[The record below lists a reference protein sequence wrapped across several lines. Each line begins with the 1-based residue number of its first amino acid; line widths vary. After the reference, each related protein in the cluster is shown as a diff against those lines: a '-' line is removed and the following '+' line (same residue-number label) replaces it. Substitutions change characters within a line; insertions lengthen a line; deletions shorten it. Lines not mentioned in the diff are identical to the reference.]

1 MDPPFANQ
9 DLREFILRSCVAKA
23 FVPSFCLHRAST
35 ATEEQVRRSLVT
47 HGGACGTADKLPN
60 EATSRLVAPV
70 RVQTVGLSLV
80 STINGFVSISQT
92 LPLNIGLPAVFA
104 KPRVASNCHCKPFQE
119 CVQLLTAVQ
128 VPRVGI
134 PSKSGSTRERPR
146 DLQVS
151 SSTIN

>member
-1 MDPPFANQ
+1 M
-9 DLREFILRSCVAKA
+9 
-23 FVPSFCLHRAST
+23 
-35 ATEEQVRRSLVT
+35 T

-70 RVQTVGLSLV
+70 RVQTVGSGLSLV

-92 LPLNIGLPAVFA
+92 LPLNIGLPTVFA
-104 KPRVASNCHCKPFQE
+104 KHSGTSNCHWKPFRE
-119 CVQLLTAVQ
+119 GVQLLTAVQ

-134 PSKSGSTRERPR
+134 PSKSGSSRERPR

-151 SSTIN
+151 SSNIKRPAALVRLYTFSIVHKDHPERVVWSGKLFWGCWR